1 MHSYVSKLLPLI
13 FIFSISNSSFAEEA
27 LLDTSQNRAAI
38 ATRIV
43 ADGSFIMMV
52 LDNEIQKLPIDKQA
66 IMRQNF
72 SKAGIMEAM
81 QKALFLS
88 FSENFTVSELIILE
102 PLYGSKT
109 GVDALNKFGKFNG
122 DVAKNM
128 ILEMSRL
135 RK

>member
-1 MHSYVSKLLPLI
+1 MHRYVSKLMLLILILP
-13 FIFSISNSSFAEEA
+13 ISNSSLADEA
-27 LLDTSQNRAAI
+27 LLDTSKNRADI

-43 ADGSFIMMV
+43 KDGSFIMMV
-52 LDNEIQKLPIDKQA
+52 IDNEIQKLAIDKQA

-72 SKAGIMEAM
+72 SQPGIMDAM

-88 FSENFTVSELIILE
+88 FSENFTAAELIIPE

-122 DVAKNM
+122 DLAKHM

-135 RK
+135 RE